1 MARQSQR
8 MERILGY
15 HCYLEEEGKR
25 HLGTLQARL
34 SEARSRLSALRA
46 AYRARA
52 PGRDREGLQHS
63 PGLVRAQAYAE
74 RLRRQVA
81 QQEQAVQ
88 LAQQS
93 LLGGRERLT
102 AAAQKRAATERV
114 VERRQQTTEHRRSA
128 REQEDQD
135 DRGRLRQIGEVD

>member
-1 MARQSQR
+1 LARDSQR
-8 MERILGY
+8 MERILDY
-15 HCYLEEEGKR
+15 HCYREEEGKR

-34 SEARSRLSALRA
+34 NEARSRLSALRA
-46 AYRARA
+46 AYQARA
-52 PGRDREGLQHS
+52 AGRDRKGLQHS
-63 PGLVRAQAYAE
+63 PALVRAQAYAE

-93 LLGGRERLT
+93 VLGGRERLT
-102 AAAQKRAATERV
+102 AAAQKRVATERV
-114 VERRQQTTEHRRSA
+114 VERRHQATEQRRSA
-128 REQEDQD
+128 QEQEDQD